1 MKPINIIVISIIVF
15 LFFFLRIGCKNA
27 EIASLETSLSLSE
40 LNNQKYEKIVN
51 TLEDTILKQRA
62 IIIKD
67 KEQLKTFT
75 DSIFNLKQKVKA
87 VTAFY
92 KETTKTDWDT
102 VYIPYDSTP
111 TIPQVQYGDTITK
124 EIKNYIDSSIKV
136 PNKFSK
142 DSSLFSIK
150 GEVTKQ
156 GVRIDSL
163 NIPDTFNLRIVETKG
178 KLFKPSFVE
187 FQSFHTNKLVQVTG
201 VNSIMYKLPKK
212 TFWQV
217 VLDKLIWVG
226 VGIGLTT
233 IK

>member
-15 LFFFLRIGCKNA
+15 LFFFLRICCKNA

-92 KETTKTDWDT
+92 KETTKTVWDT

>member
-92 KETTKTDWDT
+92 KETTKTVWDT

>member
-27 EIASLETSLSLSE
+27 EIATLETTNALLQLE
-40 LNNQKYEKIVN
+40 NQKFEKIVN
-51 TLEDTILKQRA
+51 SQDDSIVKQRA

-92 KETTKTDWDT
+92 KETTKTVWDT